1 MKHYL
6 TCPTCGAVVD
16 KYVNPI
22 PAVDVIVELEGRGVV
37 LVERRNPPHGW
48 ALPGGFVDYGE
59 SLEKAARREAEEET
73 SLKVEDLRQFR
84 AYSDPARDPRHHTI
98 SVVFIARAKGEPRGG
113 DDARRTGVFPLD
125 KLPDNIVFDHATIL
139 EDYKQSKEGKDGG
152 SGQSARA

>member
-1 MKHYL
+1 MKEHL
-6 TCPTCGAVVD
+6 TCPACGAVVD

-59 SLEKAARREAEEET
+59 SLEQAARREAEEEI

-113 DDARRTGVFPLD
+113 DDARRTEVFPLD
-125 KLPDNIVFDHATIL
+125 ELPDNIVFDHATIL
-139 EDYKQSKEGKDGG
+139 NDYKQFKEGLD
-152 SGQSARA
+152 SGADQSTPA